1 VKIIVYAKR
10 QLATDR
16 NQMLELSIW

>member
-16 NQMLELSIW
+16 NQMLELLIW